1 MPENKIISDAKSY
14 IVRIQNQLDNFHELY
29 KNNEHLKIPY
39 YFDDIT
45 TLEAL
50 DKDWATEY
58 YKNEL
63 KEYRKYEQKLTET
76 EKRIKDSTETAK
88 RAEQERIADSLAFA
102 KRVQGYLFV
111 NKEFTLLKDKPSDKG
126 KTIGKVYLGSYLKF
140 LGYNDNTPYV
150 KVGLEDIEG
159 FVNKND
165 LSDSIDKIE
174 AANADIATYKSRRYY
189 KYEPNYDYIP
199 EQQNVT
205 PVVTS
210 RVTSETK
217 GSSTQKQTYK
227 QSIRYIRGPR
237 GGCYYMSGGSKIY
250 VDRSYCN

>member
-1 MPENKIISDAKSY
+1 M
-14 IVRIQNQLDNFHELY
+14 
-29 KNNEHLKIPY
+29 
-39 YFDDIT
+39 
-45 TLEAL
+45 
-50 DKDWATEY
+50 
-58 YKNEL
+58 
-63 KEYRKYEQKLTET
+63 
-76 EKRIKDSTETAK
+76 
-88 RAEQERIADSLAFA
+88 
-102 KRVQGYLFV
+102 QGYLFV
-111 NKEFTLLKDKPSDKG
+111 NKEFTLLKNKPSDKG

-150 KVGLEDIEG
+150 KVALEDIEG

-189 KYEPNYDYIP
+189 KYEPNYEYIP

-210 RVTSETK
+210 RVTSETR